1 MQQEVSNMNTPNDLQ
16 SSKGNYMSNMMQKLG
31 PLLGLFILVV
41 IVSVLNPSFLEPLN
55 ILNLLRQVAINA
67 LIAFGMTFVI
77 LTGGIDLSVGSILAL
92 SSALM
97 AGMIVSGID
106 PILAILIG
114 CLLGAAMGA
123 VNGLLITKGKM
134 APFIATLAT
143 MTIFR
148 GLTLV
153 YTDGNP
159 ITGLGD
165 NYYFQ
170 LFGRGYFLGIPV
182 PAITMMLAFIVLW
195 IILHKTPFG
204 RRTYAIGG
212 NEKAAFISGIKVP
225 RVKIMI
231 YSLAGLLAAL
241 AGAILTSRLNS
252 AQPTAGTSYELDAI
266 AAVVLGGTSLT
277 GGKGRIVGTLIGA
290 LIIGT
295 LNNGL
300 NLLGVSSFYQMVVK
314 GIVILI
320 AVLIDRKKAA

>member
-1 MQQEVSNMNTPNDLQ
+1 MNSINAVTKP
-16 SSKGNYMSNMMQKLG
+16 SKTNMMNAVTQKLG
-31 PLLGLFILVV
+31 PLLGLIILVV
-41 IVSVLNPSFLEPLN
+41 IVSILNPSFLEPLN

-77 LTGGIDLSVGSILAL
+77 LTGGIDLSVGAILAL
-92 SSALM
+92 SSALT
-97 AGMIVSGID
+97 AGMMVSGID
-106 PILAILIG
+106 PILAIIIG
-114 CLLGAAMGA
+114 CILGGLMGT
-123 VNGLLITKGKM
+123 VNGLFITKGKM

-153 YTDGNP
+153 YTGGNP

-165 NYYFQ
+165 NYLFQ

-182 PAITMMLAFIVLW
+182 PAITMILTFVVLF

-204 RRTYAIGG
+204 RKTYAIGG
-212 NEKAAFISGIKVP
+212 NEKAALISGIKVP
-225 RVKIMI
+225 KVKIMI
-231 YSLAGLLAAL
+231 YSLSGMLAAL

-266 AAVVLGGTSLT
+266 AAVVLGGTSLS
-277 GGKGRIVGTLIGA
+277 GGKGRIFGTLIGA

-320 AVLIDRKKAA
+320 AVLLDRKK

>member
-1 MQQEVSNMNTPNDLQ
+1 MMNAIT
-16 SSKGNYMSNMMQKLG
+16 QKLG
-31 PLLGLFILVV
+31 PLLGLFLLVV
-41 IVSVLNPSFLEPLN
+41 IVSILNPSFLEPLN
-55 ILNLLRQVAINA
+55 LLNLLRQVAINA

-77 LTGGIDLSVGSILAL
+77 LTGGIDLSVGAILAL
-92 SSALM
+92 SSALT
-97 AGMIVSGID
+97 AGMMVAGVD
-106 PILAILIG
+106 PIVAILVG
-114 CLLGAAMGA
+114 CILGAVMGM
-123 VNGLLITKGKM
+123 VNGLFITIGKM

-153 YTDGNP
+153 YTGGNP

-165 NYYFQ
+165 NYLFQ

-182 PAITMMLAFIVLW
+182 PAITMILAFVFLFIL
-195 IILHKTPFG
+195 LHKTPFG
-204 RRTYAIGG
+204 RKTYAIGG
-212 NEKAAFISGIKVP
+212 NEKAALISGIKVP
-225 RVKIMI
+225 KVKIMI
-231 YSLAGLLAAL
+231 YSLSGMLAAL

-266 AAVVLGGTSLT
+266 AAVVLGGTSLS
-277 GGKGRIVGTLIGA
+277 GGKGRIFGTLIGA

-320 AVLIDRKKAA
+320 AVLLDRKK

>member
-1 MQQEVSNMNTPNDLQ
+1 MTTIHDAKAG
-16 SSKGNYMSNMMQKLG
+16 KGFNVAGFTQKLG
-31 PLLGLFILVV
+31 PLLGLIILIV

-55 ILNLLRQVAINA
+55 ILNLLRQVSINA

-77 LTGGIDLSVGSILAL
+77 LTGGIDLSAGSILAL
-92 SSALM
+92 SSAFVANM
-97 AGMIVSGID
+97 MVAGFD
-106 PILAILIG
+106 PILSIIIG
-114 CLLGAAMGA
+114 VALGGVMGMI
-123 VNGLLITKGKM
+123 NGLMITKGKM

-153 YTDGNP
+153 YTNGNP

-165 NYYFQ
+165 SLAFQ
-170 LFGRGYFLGIPV
+170 LFGRGYLLGIPV
-182 PAITMMLAFIVLW
+182 PAITMIITFAVLW
-195 IILHKTPFG
+195 VVLHKTSFG
-204 RRTYAIGG
+204 RKTYAIGG
-212 NEKAAFISGIKVP
+212 NEKASLVSGIKVS

-231 YSLAGLLAAL
+231 YSLAGMLSAL

-277 GGKGRIVGTLIGA
+277 GGRGRIVGTLIGV
-290 LIIGT
+290 LIIGI

-300 NLLGVSSFYQMVVK
+300 NLLGVNSFYQMVVK
-314 GIVILI
+314 GVVIAI
-320 AVLIDRKKAA
+320 AVLLDRKKSA

>member
-1 MQQEVSNMNTPNDLQ
+1 MTTLNEAKTA
-16 SSKGNYMSNMMQKLG
+16 KGFQFSQITQKLG
-31 PLLGLFILVV
+31 PLLGLIILIV
-41 IVSVLNPSFLEPLN
+41 IVSILNPSFLEPLN
-55 ILNLLRQVAINA
+55 ILNLLRQVSINA

-92 SSALM
+92 SSAFVANMLV
-97 AGMIVSGID
+97 AGFD
-106 PILAILIG
+106 PILAIIIG
-114 CLLGAAMGA
+114 CVLGGVMGMI
-123 VNGLLITKGKM
+123 NGIMITKGKM

-165 NYYFQ
+165 SMTFQ
-170 LFGRGYFLGIPV
+170 LFGRGYQFGIPV
-182 PAITMMLAFIVLW
+182 PAITMIITFAVLW
-195 IILHKTPFG
+195 IVLHKTAFG
-204 RRTYAIGG
+204 RKTYAIGG
-212 NEKAAFISGIKVP
+212 NEKAAIVSGIKVS

-231 YSLAGLLAAL
+231 YSLAGLLSAL

-266 AAVVLGGTSLT
+266 AAVVLGGTSLS
-277 GGKGRIVGTLIGA
+277 GGRGRIVGTLIGA

-314 GIVILI
+314 GIVIVI
-320 AVLIDRKKAA
+320 AVLIDRKKSA

>member
-1 MQQEVSNMNTPNDLQ
+1 MNTNSGVKPAGKL
-16 SSKGNYMSNMMQKLG
+16 NYVDNAMQKLG
-31 PLLGLFILVV
+31 PLVGLLILII
-41 IVSVLNPSFLEPLN
+41 IVSILNPSFLAPLN

-67 LIAFGMTFVI
+67 LIAYGMTFVI

-114 CLLGAAMGA
+114 CVLGALMGM
-123 VNGLLITKGKM
+123 VNGLLVIKGKM

-143 MTIFR
+143 MTVYR

-165 NYYFQ
+165 NYLFQ

-182 PAITMMLAFIVLW
+182 PAVTMMVSFAILW
-195 IILHKTPFG
+195 VILHKTPFG
-204 RRTYAIGG
+204 RQTYAIGG
-212 NEKAAFISGIKVP
+212 NEKAAIISGIKVP
-225 RVKIMI
+225 RVKVMI
-231 YSLAGLLAAL
+231 YSLAGLLSAL

-266 AAVVLGGTSLT
+266 AAVVLGGTSLS
-277 GGKGRIVGTLIGA
+277 GGRGRIFGTLIGA

-320 AVLIDRKKAA
+320 AVLIDRKKSA

>member
-1 MQQEVSNMNTPNDLQ
+1 MKTVSDGKSMNRANHLD
-16 SSKGNYMSNMMQKLG
+16 NIMQKLG
-31 PLLGLFILVV
+31 PLLGFIILVV
-41 IVSVLNPSFLEPLN
+41 IVSILNPSFLQPLN

-67 LIAFGMTFVI
+67 LIAYGMTFVI

-97 AGMIVSGID
+97 AGMMVSGLD
-106 PILAILIG
+106 PILAIIIG
-114 CLLGAAMGA
+114 CLLGGVMGM

-143 MTIFR
+143 MTVFR

-159 ITGLGD
+159 ITGLSD
-165 NYYFQ
+165 SRLFQ

-182 PAITMMLAFIVLW
+182 PAITMIIAFIILY
-195 IILHKTPFG
+195 IILQKTPFG
-204 RRTYAIGG
+204 RKTYAIGG
-212 NEKAAFISGIKVP
+212 NEKAALISGIKVP

-231 YSLAGLLAAL
+231 YSLAGLLSAL
-241 AGAILTSRLNS
+241 AGAILISRLDS
-252 AQPTAGTSYELDAI
+252 TQPTAGTSYELDAI
-266 AAVVLGGTSLT
+266 AAVVLGGTSLS
-277 GGKGRIVGTLIGA
+277 GGRGKIFGTLIGA

-320 AVLIDRKKAA
+320 AVLLDRKKAA

>member
-1 MQQEVSNMNTPNDLQ
+1 MTTINDAKT
-16 SSKGNYMSNMMQKLG
+16 SKGFQLSQMTQKLG
-31 PLLGLFILVV
+31 PLLGLFILIV
-41 IVSVLNPSFLEPLN
+41 IVSILNPSFLEPLN
-55 ILNLLRQVAINA
+55 ILNLLRQVSINA

-77 LTGGIDLSVGSILAL
+77 LTGGIDLSVGSTLAL
-92 SSALM
+92 SSAFVANMLV
-97 AGMIVSGID
+97 AGYD
-106 PILAILIG
+106 PILSILAG
-114 CLLGAAMGA
+114 CLLGGVMGMI
-123 VNGLLITKGKM
+123 NGLLVTQGKM

-148 GLTLV
+148 GMTLV

-165 NYYFQ
+165 SMTFQ
-170 LFGRGYFLGIPV
+170 LFGRGYQFGIPV
-182 PAITMMLAFIVLW
+182 PAITMIIAFAVLW
-195 IILHKTPFG
+195 VILHKTAFG
-204 RRTYAIGG
+204 RKTYAIGG
-212 NEKAAFISGIKVP
+212 NEKAAIVSGIKVS

-231 YSLAGLLAAL
+231 YSLAGMLSAL

-266 AAVVLGGTSLT
+266 AAVVLGGTSLS
-277 GGKGRIVGTLIGA
+277 GGRGRIVGTLIGA

-320 AVLIDRKKAA
+320 AVLIDRKKSA

>member
-1 MQQEVSNMNTPNDLQ
+1 MNNALNRTNHVG
-16 SSKGNYMSNMMQKLG
+16 SFMQKLG
-31 PLLGLFILVV
+31 PFLGLLVL
-41 IVSVLNPSFLEPLN
+41 IVTVSIINPSFLEPLN
-55 ILNLLRQVAINA
+55 LLNLLRQVAINA
-67 LIAFGMTFVI
+67 LIAYGMTFVI

-97 AGMIVSGID
+97 AGMMVSGLD
-106 PILAILIG
+106 PILAVLIG
-114 CLLGAAMGA
+114 CILGAIMGA

-143 MTIFR
+143 MTMFR

-165 NYYFQ
+165 NYAFQ

-182 PAITMMLAFIVLW
+182 PAITMLLAFAILW
-195 IILHKTPFG
+195 VILHKTPFG
-204 RRTYAIGG
+204 RKTYAIGG
-212 NEKAAFISGIKVP
+212 NEKAALISGIKVS

-266 AAVVLGGTSLT
+266 AAVVLGGTSLS
-277 GGKGRIVGTLIGA
+277 GGRGLIVGTLIGA

-300 NLLGVSSFYQMVVK
+300 NLLGVSSFFQMVVK
-314 GIVILI
+314 GIVIII

>member
-1 MQQEVSNMNTPNDLQ
+1 MNKTGVKPLNDLT
-16 SSKGNYMSNMMQKLG
+16 QKLG
-31 PLLGLFILVV
+31 PLLGLIILIL
-41 IVSVLNPSFLEPLN
+41 IVSILNPSFLAPLN

-67 LIAFGMTFVI
+67 LIAYGMTFVI

-106 PILAILIG
+106 PMLAILIG
-114 CLLGAAMGA
+114 CLLGAIMGA
-123 VNGLLITKGKM
+123 INGLLITKGKM

-143 MTIFR
+143 MTIYR

-165 NYYFQ
+165 SYLFQ

-182 PAITMMLAFIVLW
+182 PAVTMMLAFIVLW
-195 IILHKTPFG
+195 VILHKTPFG
-204 RRTYAIGG
+204 RQTYAIGG
-212 NEKAAFISGIKVP
+212 NEKAAWISGIKVS
-225 RVKIMI
+225 RVKVMI

-266 AAVVLGGTSLT
+266 AAVVLGGTSLS
-277 GGKGRIVGTLIGA
+277 GGRGLIIGTLIGA

-300 NLLGVSSFYQMVVK
+300 NLLGVSSFFQMVVK
-314 GIVILI
+314 GIVIVI

>member
-1 MQQEVSNMNTPNDLQ
+1 MTTIKEEK
-16 SSKGNYMSNMMQKLG
+16 KGFQIGQITQKLG
-31 PLLGLFILVV
+31 PLLGLIILII
-41 IVSVLNPSFLEPLN
+41 IVTALNPSFVDPLN

-97 AGMIVSGID
+97 ANLMLSGLD
-106 PILAILIG
+106 PILAIIIG
-114 CLLGAAMGA
+114 CLLGGVMGM
-123 VNGLLITKGKM
+123 VNGLMITKGRM

-153 YTDGNP
+153 YTNGNP
-159 ITGLGD
+159 ITGLGESKM
-165 NYYFQ
+165 FQ

-182 PAITMMLAFIVLW
+182 PAITMIIIFAVLW
-195 IILHKTPFG
+195 MVLHKTPFG
-204 RRTYAIGG
+204 RKTYAIGG
-212 NEKAAFISGIKVP
+212 NEKASIISGIKVD
-225 RVKIMI
+225 RIKIMI
-231 YSLAGLLAAL
+231 YSLIGMLSAL

-252 AQPTAGTSYELDAI
+252 AQPTAGASYELDAI

-277 GGKGRIVGTLIGA
+277 GGRGRIVGTLIGA
-290 LIIGT
+290 LIIGI

-314 GIVILI
+314 GIVIAI
-320 AVLIDRKKAA
+320 AVLIDRKKTA

>member
-1 MQQEVSNMNTPNDLQ
+1 MTTLNEAKTA
-16 SSKGNYMSNMMQKLG
+16 KGFQFSQITQKLG
-31 PLLGLFILVV
+31 PLLGLIILIV
-41 IVSVLNPSFLEPLN
+41 IVSILNPSFLEPLN
-55 ILNLLRQVAINA
+55 ILNLLRQVSINA

-92 SSALM
+92 SSAFVANMLV
-97 AGMIVSGID
+97 AGFD
-106 PILAILIG
+106 PILAIIIG
-114 CLLGAAMGA
+114 CLLGGVMGMI
-123 VNGLLITKGKM
+123 NGIMITKGKM

-165 NYYFQ
+165 SMTFQ
-170 LFGRGYFLGIPV
+170 LFGRGYQFGIPV
-182 PAITMMLAFIVLW
+182 PAITMIITFAVLW
-195 IILHKTPFG
+195 IVLHKTAFG
-204 RRTYAIGG
+204 RKTYAIGG
-212 NEKAAFISGIKVP
+212 NEKAAIVSGIKVS

-231 YSLAGLLAAL
+231 YSLAGLLSAL

-266 AAVVLGGTSLT
+266 AAVVLGGTSLS
-277 GGKGRIVGTLIGA
+277 GGRGRIVGTLIGA

-314 GIVILI
+314 GIVIVI
-320 AVLIDRKKAA
+320 AVLIDRKKSA

>member
-1 MQQEVSNMNTPNDLQ
+1 MNKTGVKSFNDVT
-16 SSKGNYMSNMMQKLG
+16 QKLG
-31 PLLGLFILVV
+31 PLLGLVILIL
-41 IVSVLNPSFLEPLN
+41 IVSILNPSFLAPLN

-67 LIAFGMTFVI
+67 LIAYGMTFVI

-106 PILAILIG
+106 PMLAILIG
-114 CLLGAAMGA
+114 CLLGAIMGA
-123 VNGLLITKGKM
+123 INGLLITKGKM

-143 MTIFR
+143 MTVYR

-165 NYYFQ
+165 SYLFQ

-182 PAITMMLAFIVLW
+182 PAVTMMLAFVVLW

-204 RRTYAIGG
+204 RQTYAIGG
-212 NEKAAFISGIKVP
+212 NEKAAWISGIKVS
-225 RVKIMI
+225 RVKVMI

-266 AAVVLGGTSLT
+266 AAVVLGGTSLS
-277 GGKGRIVGTLIGA
+277 GGRGLIIGTLIGA

-300 NLLGVSSFYQMVVK
+300 NLLGVSSFFQMVVK
-314 GIVILI
+314 GIVIVI

>member
-1 MQQEVSNMNTPNDLQ
+1 MKAINESAPAGKANFINT
-16 SSKGNYMSNMMQKLG
+16 MTQKLG
-31 PLLGLFILVV
+31 PLLGLIVLII

-77 LTGGIDLSVGSILAL
+77 LTGGIDLSVGAILAL
-92 SSALM
+92 SSALT

-106 PILAILIG
+106 PILAILVG
-114 CLLGAAMGA
+114 CILGAVMGM

-134 APFIATLAT
+134 APFIATLAS
-143 MTIFR
+143 MTAFR

-153 YTDGNP
+153 YTKGNP

-165 NYYFQ
+165 NHLFQ

-182 PAITMMLAFIVLW
+182 PAITMIITFAILF

-204 RRTYAIGG
+204 RKTYAIGG
-212 NEKAAFISGIKVP
+212 NEKASLISGIKVDK
-225 RVKIMI
+225 VKVMI
-231 YSLAGLLAAL
+231 YGLSGLLAAL

-266 AAVVLGGTSLT
+266 AAVVLGGTSLS
-277 GGKGRIVGTLIGA
+277 GGKGRIFGTLVGA

-314 GIVILI
+314 GIVIII
-320 AVLIDRKKAA
+320 AVLLDRKKSA